1 VSFVLAAAIRNDD
14 DAAKIKQK
22 PMELTDG
29 MKALRI
35 HGGRIDIAATCF
47 PGAPQPWL
55 DLSTGINPCPWPA
68 DRAPPVD
75 LQRLP
80 SPAAIRDLEEAAAAM
95 FGASADRVVA
105 LPGSEIGLRALDSLD
120 LPSPVRFVTLSYST
134 HEDAIGG
141 ATPIARDAIDT
152 IRDGTLLLANPN
164 NPDGALD
171 TPDRLLRVARRG
183 AWLVVDEAFADI
195 APAFSLVPRLDPDD
209 RAIIFRSFGKFF
221 GLAGVRLGFM
231 IAPPAQADAMRRRLG
246 SWPVS
251 ALAVAYGTAA
261 YRDTAWI
268 AEARRS
274 IVERAGR
281 LDTLLRRHGLQ
292 SHGACALFRLVESDD
307 APAVFE
313 RLARSGILTRPF
325 DHAPRWLRF
334 GVPGDDA
341 AFDRVDGAL
350 AGG

>member
-1 VSFVLAAAIRNDD
+1 
-14 DAAKIKQK
+14 
-22 PMELTDG
+22 MGLTDG

-35 HGGRIDIAATCF
+35 HGGRIDLATTWY

-68 DRAPPVD
+68 DRAPSVD

-80 SPAAIRDLEEAAAAM
+80 SPDAIRDLEAAAAAM
-95 FGASADRVVA
+95 FGTSADRVVA
-105 LPGSEIGLRALDSLD
+105 LPGSEIGLRSLNALG
-120 LPSPVRFVTLSYST
+120 LPSPVRFVTPSYST
-134 HEDAIGG
+134 HADAIEG
-141 ATPIARDAIDT
+141 AIAIPRDAIDT

-164 NPDGALD
+164 NPDGDLD
-171 TPDRLLRVARRG
+171 PPDRLLEIVRRG
-183 AWLVVDEAFADI
+183 AWLVLDEAFADV
-195 APAFSLVPRLDPDD
+195 APMSSLIPRLGSDET
-209 RAIIFRSFGKFF
+209 AIIFRSFGKFF

-231 IAPPAQADAMRRRLG
+231 VAPSVQAEAMRRRLG

-251 ALAVAYGTAA
+251 ALAIAYGTAA

-274 IVERAGR
+274 IVDRAER
-281 LDTLLRRHGLQ
+281 LDTLLGRHGLH
-292 SHGACALFRLVESDD
+292 SRGACPLFRLVESDD

-313 RLARSGILTRPF
+313 RLARSGVLTRPF

-341 AFDRVDGAL
+341 AFDRLDRAL